1 VTEQEIQRAVFQ
13 HIKQRGAP
21 DAYVFAVPNGG
32 FRRPIE
38 AAIMKGLGVKPGV
51 PDIIAIRDGKVFALE
66 LKTETGRPT
75 DAQLAAIEAIRRAG
89 GFAAICYGLDRALA
103 CLQAWGVLRGRAA
116 A

>member
-1 VTEQEIQRAVFQ
+1 MTEAQIQRAVFQ

-32 FRRPIE
+32 YRRPIE
-38 AAIMKGLGVKPGV
+38 AAI
-51 PDIIAIRDGKVFALE
+51 IAIHDGKVFGLE

-75 DAQLAAIEAIRRAG
+75 DSQLAALEAIRRAG

-103 CLQAWGVLRGRAA
+103 CLEAWGILRGRAT
-116 A
+116 